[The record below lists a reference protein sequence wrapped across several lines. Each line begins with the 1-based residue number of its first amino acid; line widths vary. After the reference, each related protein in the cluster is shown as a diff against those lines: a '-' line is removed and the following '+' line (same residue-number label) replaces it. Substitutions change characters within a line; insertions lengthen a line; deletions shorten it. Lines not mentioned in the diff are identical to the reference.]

1 VGSDFLTS
9 ICTLSDFFV
18 VDEADLGS
26 GFGSGAGLGA
36 GAAFGAGAGLGGGGG
51 GGGDDFFLFKL
62 IFISN
67 LRE

>member
-36 GAAFGAGAGLGGGGG
+36 GAAFGAGAG
-51 GGGDDFFLFKL
+51 
-62 IFISN
+62 
-67 LRE
+67 